1 MTEYPDC
8 GAPEGAQDDSVRITL
23 RVDRAVF
30 AALPQGRTNTE
41 TARSALIRA
50 ATEGS
55 RMADAERRLG
65 ELCATVE
72 TLDGAIVET
81 RQMSGA
87 ALDEA
92 RALHGTIAAALET
105 VCTSAHLLAREVAIL
120 RGESA
125 GLLHGLGERI
135 DLTSEAAKGAMTGAR
150 AQSERVAE
158 ESLEAA
164 LTMARRLS
172 RRTVIERRGD
182 LPAPLNGSS
191 GRREGRVDARE
202 QAG

>member
-1 MTEYPDC
+1 MTEHPDC
-8 GAPEGAQDDSVRITL
+8 GAPEGAPDDSIRITL
-23 RVDRAVF
+23 RVDRAIF
-30 AALPQGRTNTE
+30 SALPPGRTNTE

-50 ATEGS
+50 ATEGT

-72 TLDGAIVET
+72 ALDGALVET
-81 RQMSGA
+81 RQNSVA
-87 ALDEA
+87 ALEEA
-92 RALHGTIAAALET
+92 RALHATIAAALET
-105 VCTSAHLLAREVAIL
+105 VCTRIHLLACEVAIL

-150 AQSERVAE
+150 MQSERVAE
-158 ESLEAA
+158 EGLEAA
-164 LTMARRLS
+164 LTMVQRLS
-172 RRTVIERRGD
+172 RGAVVERRGD
-182 LPAPLNGSS
+182 LPAPRNGSS
-191 GRREGRVDARE
+191 GRRQGSVDARE